1 MKENT
6 VKRENWSSRLGFLV
20 SCIGSAVGMGNIWL
34 FPSRVAHYGGAFLL
48 AYLFFNLTIG
58 ICGLIGEMSFG
69 RKARAG
75 SMGAFARA
83 AQARGKKRWGSTVGL
98 LPTVTSFLL
107 AVGYAV
113 VISWILRYV
122 ALSFQQILTG
132 HSVDMGARLFSKIA
146 APFGSDL
153 FLLLSLVLTV
163 LVLGLGVVKGVERV
177 NKVLIPLVFVLFLL
191 LAIYVAFLPG
201 AEQGYRH
208 LFRIRGE
215 VLRDPMMW
223 VYALG

>member
-34 FPSRVAHYGGAFLL
+34 FPSRVAQYGGAFLL

-107 AVGYAV
+107 AVSYAV

-122 ALSFQQILTG
+122 ALSFFIQG
-132 HSVDMGARLFSKIA
+132 SVGPWMD
-146 APFGSDL
+146 
-153 FLLLSLVLTV
+153 LLSIYLCPLGAALAAIFFAWVWGKKTV
-163 LVLGLGVVKGVERV
+163 VSQLGEGWSSRLAGFYGYYKY
-177 NKVLIPLVFVLFLL
+177 VFVTGTLL
-191 LAIYVAFLPG
+191 IW
-201 AEQGYRH
+201 
-208 LFRIRGE
+208 I
-215 VLRDPMMW
+215 
-223 VYALG
+223 LGILLGGIG

>member
-48 AYLFFNLTIG
+48 ADLFFNLTIG

-83 AQARGKKRWGSTVGL
+83 AQARGKKRWRSTVGL

-122 ALSFQQILTG
+122 ALSFQQILAG

-146 APFGSDL
+146 APFGNDL

-163 LVLGLGVVKGVERV
+163 LVLGLGVVKGIERV

-201 AEQGYRH
+201 AEQSYRH